1 MELKNW
7 ESSKENKKEAS
18 KCMYDGWDGE
28 NIHSKVVLKGLEW
41 AQA

>member
-7 ESSKENKKEAS
+7 ESSKENKKKAS
-18 KCMYDGWDGE
+18 KCMYDGE